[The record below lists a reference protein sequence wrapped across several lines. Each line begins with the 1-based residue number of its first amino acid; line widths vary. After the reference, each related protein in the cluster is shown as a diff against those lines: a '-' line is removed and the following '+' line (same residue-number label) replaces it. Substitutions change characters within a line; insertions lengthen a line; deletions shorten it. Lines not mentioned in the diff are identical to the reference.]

1 MEKTIAQRMKE
12 LADGILQL
20 SADMARLSYSVL
32 DNEDRDAIQALSDKL
47 FHEQSEMRY
56 EDYWTVQDI
65 FNE

>member
-12 LADGILQL
+12 LADEMLQL

-32 DNEDRDAIQALSDKL
+32 DNEDRDAIQVLSDKL